1 MLHSWRR
8 VGGRGSGKVKP
19 ALPPPPPALPLRPAQ
34 LRHQESAEPA
44 VLEAA
49 VRAEED
55 SEKAGYRHTT

>member
-1 MLHSWRR
+1 M
-8 VGGRGSGKVKP
+8 KP